1 MTKIDNHKG
10 LLLCAK
16 YSVAPNFFGYCGPDK
31 NTNLVD
37 HLTSDIGDREV
48 KEILSEFESLHLNL
62 NLIANQNKI
71 KDPFDYRVVEA
82 YWIGNRLLSNIKNK
96 DYVGLLGEKFLLHK
110 KIGDEA
116 FGKMK
121 HKFLSFK
128 LLPHHSFHVFNIF
141 KRTGHIVADHTI
153 ETMDN
158 CRVGWGRIIKLS
170 MINNQLS
177 ISVKTKQLTISNQHL
192 TMSKEVIK
200 ELKNDYKG
208 KSFLKNLRVGDW
220 ISFHW
225 GRVCDVLTQQQVKNL
240 DFYTRRAIDFYNS
253 PV

>member
-110 KIGDEA
+110 KIGDKA

-121 HKFLSFK
+121 HK
-128 LLPHHSFHVFNIF
+128 
-141 KRTGHIVADHTI
+141 
-153 ETMDN
+153 
-158 CRVGWGRIIKLS
+158 
-170 MINNQLS
+170 
-177 ISVKTKQLTISNQHL
+177 
-192 TMSKEVIK
+192 
-200 ELKNDYKG
+200 
-208 KSFLKNLRVGDW
+208 
-220 ISFHW
+220 
-225 GRVCDVLTQQQVKNL
+225 
-240 DFYTRRAIDFYNS
+240 
-253 PV
+253 